1 VKQLFILLIL
11 SATGFALLAQ
21 EEVNPYERPK
31 DIGIALFDDF
41 KNSAFDCYDT
51 SVLLKKKVLKTKI
64 ITPGEQ
70 EEIKKVQL
78 TIDTLYRSSKS
89 LQIKAPNLS
98 PDSKAIAANH
108 LIQKTIAALNK
119 ATLNFRIAFSVL
131 EDLEEVEE

>member
-1 VKQLFILLIL
+1 MKQLFILLIL